1 MDWGWITIYAFA
13 IFGAAGIAGGIVA
26 FRGSSRSGIRALVA
40 ASVASGVLMWIV
52 VLMVVCGMIEPTP
65 MVGAF
70 IMVQDVFLVHFF
82 FACGHGGSEAIWY

>member
-26 FRGSSRSGIRALVA
+26 FRGSSRSGIRALAA

-52 VLMVVCGMIEPTP
+52 VLMVVLASVTSNGPGEPI
-65 MVGAF
+65 V
-70 IMVQDVFLVHFF
+70 DVSGPAAQSL
-82 FACGHGGSEAIWY
+82 AK